1 MLYSDGYREREDEDM
16 DMDLFEIRAEMRRK
30 PDLQFLVEWIDDDA
44 RDLDE
49 AKSAIAAYFEAV
61 EEEG

>member
-1 MLYSDGYREREDEDM
+1 MLYSEQYREREDEDE
-16 DMDLFEIRAEMRRK
+16 DMDLNEIRAEMRRK
-30 PDLQFLVEWIDDDA
+30 PDPERLLQWIEDGA